1 MVVGHVLFYCL
12 LQVID
17 FKIPSELN
25 EQIDFKVGEN
35 GVDTK
40 EILSICDKVL
50 SLSVH
55 TCELI
60 TGDCIIKNVHDYYN
74 YRLIALLYMSVIPG
88 STLWYTATKDYPRR
102 VGGHR

>member
-1 MVVGHVLFYCL
+1 MQSKLKRSFLDYSQTNEMALNIFLAGYSLVVGACFIL

-35 GVDTK
+35 GVDAK
-40 EILSICDKVL
+40 DILSICDKVL

-60 TGDCIIKNVHDYYN
+60 TGDCIIKC
-74 YRLIALLYMSVIPG
+74 A
-88 STLWYTATKDYPRR
+88 
-102 VGGHR
+102 